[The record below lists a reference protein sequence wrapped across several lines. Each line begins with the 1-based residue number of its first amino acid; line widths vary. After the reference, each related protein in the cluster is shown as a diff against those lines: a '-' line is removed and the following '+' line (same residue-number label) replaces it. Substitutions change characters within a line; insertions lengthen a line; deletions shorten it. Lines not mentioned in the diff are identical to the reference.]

1 MFPTVVTSTFD
12 NTGGSFEYRVGGA
25 TVTGVSFQVVTIT
38 FDAIA
43 VGTTLIDVDIVQY
56 GSDGGAYGVN
66 GGAND
71 GSIEVTGS
79 TSVVTFSA
87 PVFNPAFY
95 VSCEF
100 GIFGNPPVNPKDPP
114 PPLEHNWKLMLRGS
128 GLQKIDLNVVAH
140 AVNVTDE
147 GGSVTFTVTGPGGFV
162 GAKTVPQ
169 PLTLGDNAEILKL
182 ALTGDTIYDLKV
194 TVTGDPSKPRIA
206 RHYKVGAV
214 QPSVELGING
224 NGVRYFEARN
234 VLQINAGSSET
245 GVEVVVSVDDPLGPG
260 EVVDQAS
267 AIDYTVIDISGTEV
281 AGPTA
286 DTLIPGSP
294 VTIGFTRSGG
304 FVDPY
309 TVFTVAN
316 GHTNM
321 VKTTGSDLG
330 FYVKECEAE
339 PQPFHITLSPDF
351 AVNDVGTDHTV
362 TATVTGTAGP
372 GFPVD
377 VPVSGVFVG
386 FLVFFG
392 GPNGG
397 DDSATT
403 GTCSVNIACTTDNSG
418 QVSWTYTGSGGV
430 GGDVIEAGFD
440 DGSGFPN
447 ISNHVIKDWVA
458 PTPTADARTIGFW
471 KNHEELIA
479 EIIASDPIGP
489 LTVEQIVAILKDSS
503 AKDARDA
510 LRAQNTATI
519 PNLKNGADPFAT
531 GDDIRPTVQ
540 AARAFLFA
548 HSEDPVT
555 RKHADRQEALDL
567 KDLLDEFN
575 NSGEE

>member
-1 MFPTVVTSTFD
+1 
-12 NTGGSFEYRVGGA
+12 
-25 TVTGVSFQVVTIT
+25 
-38 FDAIA
+38 
-43 VGTTLIDVDIVQY
+43 
-56 GSDGGAYGVN
+56 
-66 GGAND
+66 
-71 GSIEVTGS
+71 
-79 TSVVTFSA
+79 
-87 PVFNPAFY
+87 
-95 VSCEF
+95 
-100 GIFGNPPVNPKDPP
+100 
-114 PPLEHNWKLMLRGS
+114 MLRGS

-169 PLTLGDNAEILKL
+169 PLTLGDSAEILKL
-182 ALTGDTIYDLKV
+182 ALTGGTIYDLKV

-418 QVSWTYTGSGGV
+418 QVSWAYTGSGGV

-471 KNHEELIA
+471 KNHGELIA

-519 PNLKNGADPFAT
+519 LNLKNGADPFAT

-555 RKHADRQEALDL
+555 RKRADRQEALDL